1 MLCFC
6 LFNSFIRSDDQSVM
20 ETSNQTDPIAM
31 ETESVPNDPK
41 YDKLNIRRASMTLEE
56 RQTEF
61 REMLLERGVS
71 AFCVKQKTS

>member
-1 MLCFC
+1 M
-6 LFNSFIRSDDQSVM
+6 
-20 ETSNQTDPIAM
+20 DPIAM
-31 ETESVPNDPK
+31 ETEPVPNDPK

-71 AFCVKQKTS
+71 TCCVKQKTSCSSVERIYNIPKTSDHSWKCHSW